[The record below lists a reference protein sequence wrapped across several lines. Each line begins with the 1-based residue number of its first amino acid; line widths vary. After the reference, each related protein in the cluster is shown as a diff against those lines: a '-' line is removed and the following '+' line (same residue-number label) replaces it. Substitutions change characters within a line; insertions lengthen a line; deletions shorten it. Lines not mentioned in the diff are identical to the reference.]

1 MWKWNKTIK
10 TFWVG
15 AQSQGFDSL
24 TLQKLNNTLQLT
36 NLYKWDPINTIHGWF
51 QRGLDRGFSPPSI
64 CQTILVMVNFVEPSA
79 LPTQRENFLDPRM
92 WYEVLWWFAVV
103 LSSFGVVLGVSMDRS
118 LTDGSGPIFNT
129 ITFFKTG
136 QDRSR
141 PYPFGSAHFKL
152 NCQQKLAI

>member
-1 MWKWNKTIK
+1 M
-10 TFWVG
+10 
-15 AQSQGFDSL
+15 
-24 TLQKLNNTLQLT
+24 
-36 NLYKWDPINTIHGWF
+36 
-51 QRGLDRGFSPPSI
+51 
-64 CQTILVMVNFVEPSA
+64 
-79 LPTQRENFLDPRM
+79 
-92 WYEVLWWFAVV
+92 V

-118 LTDGSGPIFNT
+118 LTDGSSPIFNT